1 MGRKKITIQTTSSN
15 NIYTYFLKK
24 ILFGLEIGER
34 KLQRYKKKQ
43 QTTRVSQ
50 GGKGEKGFF
59 FLGGINILHA

>member
-15 NIYTYFLKK
+15 NIYTYFLRKNTFWIGDWGKK
-24 ILFGLEIGER
+24 TSTI
-34 KLQRYKKKQ
+34 QKKQ

-50 GGKGEKGFF
+50 GGKGEKGIF